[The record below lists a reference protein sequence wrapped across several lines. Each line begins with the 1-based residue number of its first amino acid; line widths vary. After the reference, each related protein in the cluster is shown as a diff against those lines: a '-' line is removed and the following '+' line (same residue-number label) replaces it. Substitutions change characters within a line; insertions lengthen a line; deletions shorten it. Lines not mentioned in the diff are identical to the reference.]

1 MKLLLDRKKE
11 YGVVLDGGGARGAY
25 QIGAWKAL
33 KEAGIRIH
41 AVAGTSVGALNGAL
55 ICMDDLKKAQDIWKS
70 MTFSKVMNVDDGWME
85 GLFEREHKVKDVLSQ
100 IWSVVTA
107 GGIDVTPL
115 KELIHELVDEEKIRQ
130 SGKEFYLLT
139 FSLTDFNGI
148 LQDNAKCSELIQALE
163 QESTLFE
170 SYMRNPDTEKKEAL
184 ERSMKRTKHAVYD
197 LPFQYRRI
205 GELRYAKTWSIR
217 SSYEVYCTKRDAIL
231 SMEDNVTDY
240 VSRLYEVYDM
250 QDYLKDYAGT
260 LMNYTIEEG
269 DVSYQKKVPTLI
281 SVPLVVIFAGILL
294 LFGIAEMAALMK
306 ETIMAPIFKLVHAS
320 QKIAANDFFIRDVE
334 VDNKDELGELVRAF
348 NKMKYAT
355 GEYIQALEE
364 KRKTLDLLHEEELE
378 KLETE
383 KRLEMTKLELL
394 KSQINP
400 HFLFNTL
407 NVIGGMA
414 SLEEAETTEKM
425 IRALSAL
432 FRYNLKNQD
441 TEVCLSQELKIMED
455 YMYLQQM
462 RFGDR
467 ITYRKDC
474 SVDADKVIVPA
485 FTFQPLVENAIIH
498 GLSKKEEGGTVR
510 VHIWQK
516 DGFTL
521 ITIGDNGLGMD
532 EAALMHLRGELE
544 KEDGKTG
551 IGLGNIFRRIRA
563 MYQDGNVEIYSKKD
577 VGTVVKIQIRHKE
590 VGEHDVPCVGGGR

>member
-1 MKLLLDRKKE
+1 MQKK
-11 YGVVLDGGGARGAY
+11 GSQRRISVCGLADQTAKWSKKQDG
-25 QIGAWKAL
+25 
-33 KEAGIRIH
+33 
-41 AVAGTSVGALNGAL
+41 TNS
-55 ICMDDLKKAQDIWKS
+55 LKKRIKKWWQELTIQKKIAVFTGMVCVAI
-70 MTFSKVMNVDDGWME
+70 
-85 GLFEREHKVKDVLSQ
+85 LL
-100 IWSVVTA
+100 SVVFN
-107 GGIDVTPL
+107 VW
-115 KELIHELVDEEKIRQ
+115 VVR
-130 SGKEFYLLT
+130 

-355 GEYIQALEE
+355 GEYIHALEE

>member
-1 MKLLLDRKKE
+1 MQEESVPVIRFKPDEARTLKISELFDGYEVLTFKGIVCNRIGDFVKMGDRIVATSIVTEGMTDVVTLSVFDSAGEFQHTLGRFGRGPDEYLYLPHEIVLTPDSNVLAGDVLGFHCYALDGTLLWQKRSEHPSYE
-11 YGVVLDGGGARGAY
+11 YGVGY
-25 QIGAWKAL
+25 FTWM
-33 KEAGIRIH
+33 
-41 AVAGTSVGALNGAL
+41 LNDS
-55 ICMDDLKKAQDIWKS
+55 C
-70 MTFSKVMNVDDGWME
+70 
-85 GLFEREHKVKDVLSQ
+85 
-100 IWSVVTA
+100 
-107 GGIDVTPL
+107 
-115 KELIHELVDEEKIRQ
+115 
-130 SGKEFYLLT
+130 
-139 FSLTDFNGI
+139 
-148 LQDNAKCSELIQALE
+148 
-163 QESTLFE
+163 
-170 SYMRNPDTEKKEAL
+170 
-184 ERSMKRTKHAVYD
+184 AVY
-197 LPFQYRRI
+197 LNTPICGSTYR
-205 GELRYAKTWSIR
+205 S
-217 SSYEVYCTKRDAIL
+217 
-231 SMEDNVTDY
+231 
-240 VSRLYEVYDM
+240 
-250 QDYLKDYAGT
+250 
-260 LMNYTIEEG
+260 EEC
-269 DVSYQKKVPTLI
+269 
-281 SVPLVVIFAGILL
+281 LV
-294 LFGIAEMAALMK
+294 
-306 ETIMAPIFKLVHAS
+306 
-320 QKIAANDFFIRDVE
+320 N
-334 VDNKDELGELVRAF
+334 LVRAF

>member
-1 MKLLLDRKKE
+1 MKPIIDLNKE
-11 YGVVLDGGGARGAY
+11 YGLVFDGGGARGAY

-70 MTFSKVMNVDDGWME
+70 MSFSKVMNVDDGWME

-348 NKMKYAT
+348 NKMKFAT

-516 DGFTL
+516 DGFTF

>member
-1 MKLLLDRKKE
+1 MLLRFKPDEARTLKISELFDGYEVLTFKGIVCNRIGDFVKMGDRIVATSIVTEGMTDVVTLSVFDSAGEFQHTLGRFGRGPDEYLYLPHEIVLTPDSNVLAGDVLGFHCYALDGTLLWQKRSEHPSYE
-11 YGVVLDGGGARGAY
+11 YGVGY
-25 QIGAWKAL
+25 FTWM
-33 KEAGIRIH
+33 
-41 AVAGTSVGALNGAL
+41 LNDS
-55 ICMDDLKKAQDIWKS
+55 C
-70 MTFSKVMNVDDGWME
+70 
-85 GLFEREHKVKDVLSQ
+85 
-100 IWSVVTA
+100 
-107 GGIDVTPL
+107 
-115 KELIHELVDEEKIRQ
+115 
-130 SGKEFYLLT
+130 
-139 FSLTDFNGI
+139 
-148 LQDNAKCSELIQALE
+148 
-163 QESTLFE
+163 
-170 SYMRNPDTEKKEAL
+170 
-184 ERSMKRTKHAVYD
+184 AVY
-197 LPFQYRRI
+197 LNTPICGSTYR
-205 GELRYAKTWSIR
+205 S
-217 SSYEVYCTKRDAIL
+217 
-231 SMEDNVTDY
+231 
-240 VSRLYEVYDM
+240 
-250 QDYLKDYAGT
+250 
-260 LMNYTIEEG
+260 EEC
-269 DVSYQKKVPTLI
+269 
-281 SVPLVVIFAGILL
+281 LV
-294 LFGIAEMAALMK
+294 
-306 ETIMAPIFKLVHAS
+306 
-320 QKIAANDFFIRDVE
+320 N
-334 VDNKDELGELVRAF
+334 LVRAF

>member
-1 MKLLLDRKKE
+1 MQKKGSQRRISVCGLADQTAKWRKKQ
-11 YGVVLDGGGARGAY
+11 DG
-25 QIGAWKAL
+25 
-33 KEAGIRIH
+33 
-41 AVAGTSVGALNGAL
+41 TNS
-55 ICMDDLKKAQDIWKS
+55 LKKRIKKWWQELTIQKKIAVFTGMVCVTI
-70 MTFSKVMNVDDGWME
+70 
-85 GLFEREHKVKDVLSQ
+85 LL
-100 IWSVVTA
+100 SVVFN
-107 GGIDVTPL
+107 VW
-115 KELIHELVDEEKIRQ
+115 VVR
-130 SGKEFYLLT
+130 

-400 HFLFNTL
+400 HFLMNALNSIHWMALTNHQKEIDDYVKHLGFILSYSLGKAEQNTTLRTELKYLQYYLELQQMTHDFSSEFDIAEGEYL
-407 NVIGGMA
+407 NTRCARFLLQPIAENAVCHNMDEFGTLWVEASEQDGIITIRIRDDGKGFEISEKMEQNAKDERKGIGLRYVQMTLKSFYG
-414 SLEEAETTEKM
+414 EEAEMKIESELGKG
-425 IRALSAL
+425 
-432 FRYNLKNQD
+432 
-441 TEVCLSQELKIMED
+441 TEVTLHFPVL
-455 YMYLQQM
+455 
-462 RFGDR
+462 
-467 ITYRKDC
+467 
-474 SVDADKVIVPA
+474 PA
-485 FTFQPLVENAIIH
+485 
-498 GLSKKEEGGTVR
+498 
-510 VHIWQK
+510 
-516 DGFTL
+516 
-521 ITIGDNGLGMD
+521 
-532 EAALMHLRGELE
+532 
-544 KEDGKTG
+544 
-551 IGLGNIFRRIRA
+551 
-563 MYQDGNVEIYSKKD
+563 
-577 VGTVVKIQIRHKE
+577 
-590 VGEHDVPCVGGGR
+590 

>member
-1 MKLLLDRKKE
+1 M
-11 YGVVLDGGGARGAY
+11 
-25 QIGAWKAL
+25 
-33 KEAGIRIH
+33 
-41 AVAGTSVGALNGAL
+41 
-55 ICMDDLKKAQDIWKS
+55 
-70 MTFSKVMNVDDGWME
+70 
-85 GLFEREHKVKDVLSQ
+85 
-100 IWSVVTA
+100 
-107 GGIDVTPL
+107 
-115 KELIHELVDEEKIRQ
+115 
-130 SGKEFYLLT
+130 
-139 FSLTDFNGI
+139 
-148 LQDNAKCSELIQALE
+148 
-163 QESTLFE
+163 
-170 SYMRNPDTEKKEAL
+170 
-184 ERSMKRTKHAVYD
+184 
-197 LPFQYRRI
+197 
-205 GELRYAKTWSIR
+205 
-217 SSYEVYCTKRDAIL
+217 
-231 SMEDNVTDY
+231 
-240 VSRLYEVYDM
+240 
-250 QDYLKDYAGT
+250 
-260 LMNYTIEEG
+260 
-269 DVSYQKKVPTLI
+269 
-281 SVPLVVIFAGILL
+281 
-294 LFGIAEMAALMK
+294 
-306 ETIMAPIFKLVHAS
+306 
-320 QKIAANDFFIRDVE
+320 
-334 VDNKDELGELVRAF
+334 
-348 NKMKYAT
+348 
-355 GEYIQALEE
+355 
-364 KRKTLDLLHEEELE
+364 HEEELE

-485 FTFQPLVENAIIH
+485 FTFQPLVEN
-498 GLSKKEEGGTVR
+498 GGTVR

-516 DGFTL
+516 DGFTF